1 MAEQLKAQGNECF
14 KKQKYNAAIECYTQ
28 AIDVQP
34 SAALFSNR
42 AMCHVKRSLI
52 EDKNEWAAVESDCR
66 RSVELDATGRTAYKA
81 YYNLGMALTKL
92 ENFAEARTSFASAK
106 QLLGAS
112 DSDSAARLEAAGC
125 ALRKAEWEALE
136 TLRAARRQDTL
147 QQLQRLLGTAA
158 AADRQEAGAPATPRD
173 GSGAAA
179 ADAGVW
185 RGHEEQLAALI
196 GEEAARQQREVP
208 DWLCCK
214 ITMDIMRD
222 PVVTPDGISYERSVL
237 LDHLAKN
244 EIDPFTRQPLTKADL
259 RPNYALKEAC
269 EEFLRE
275 NPWAYPD
282 VQAKGL
288 W

>member
-1 MAEQLKAQGNECF
+1 MAEQLKLQGNECF
-14 KKQKYNAAIECYTQ
+14 KKQKYNAAIEFYTQ

-52 EDKNEWAAVESDCR
+52 EDRDEWAQVESDCR
-66 RSVELDATGRTAYKA
+66 RSVELDASGRTAYKA
-81 YYNLGMALTKL
+81 HYNLGMALTKL
-92 ENFAEARTSFASAK
+92 ESFAEARTSFASAK
-106 QLLGAS
+106 QLLGSS

-125 ALRKAEWEALE
+125 ALCKVEWEALE
-136 TLRAARRQDTL
+136 TLRVARRQDTL
-147 QQLQRLLGTAA
+147 LSLQQLLGERAAAAAAGTEEQESGTAA
-158 AADRQEAGAPATPRD
+158 AAA
-173 GSGAAA
+173 
-179 ADAGVW
+179 W
-185 RGHEEQLAALI
+185 LGHEEQLAALI
-196 GEEAARQQREVP
+196 AEEAARQQRDVP

-222 PVVTPDGISYERSVL
+222 PVITPDGISYERSVL

-259 RPNYALKEAC
+259 RQNYALKEAC
-269 EEFLRE
+269 EVFLRE

-282 VQAKGL
+282 VQARGL